1 MEMRPLTRDE
11 VELIWTIDRSE
22 VHHHTYELREGRLL
36 RTPNYFEIPGWR
48 PDAAAEQTPALL
60 DRFERGGTFIG
71 MFDAEALIGVSVL
84 ESARVGRD
92 RDQMQLAYLYVSR
105 PYRRRGVGIQLFEAA
120 ASLAREAGANALYI
134 SAVPTEN
141 TVDFYLNRGCVLAPE
156 PDPALL
162 AAEPDDIHLLYL
174 L

>member
-1 MEMRPLTRDE
+1 MRVLTRDE

-22 VHHHTYELREGRLL
+22 VHHYTYEVREGELVRV
-36 RTPNYFEIPGWR
+36 PNHFAVPGWR
-48 PDAAAEQTPALL
+48 PDAAAKETPVLL
-60 DRFERGGTFIG
+60 DCFDRGGTFVG
-71 MFDAEALIGVSVL
+71 VFDAEALIGMSVL
-84 ESARVGRD
+84 EGARVGRG

-105 PYRRRGVGIQLFEAA
+105 TYRGRGVGMQLFDAA
-120 ASLAREAGANALYI
+120 VSFAREAGAKALYV
-134 SAVPTEN
+134 SAAPTEN

-162 AAEPDDIHLLYL
+162 AAEPDDIHLVYL

>member
-1 MEMRPLTRDE
+1 MRLLTRDE

-22 VHHHTYELREGRLL
+22 VHHYTYELREGELVRV
-36 RTPNYFEIPGWR
+36 PNYFEVPGWR
-48 PDAAAEQTPALL
+48 PDAAAKETPVLL
-60 DRFERGGTFIG
+60 NRFDRGGTFLG
-71 MFDAEALIGVSVL
+71 VFDAEALIGMSVL
-84 ESARVGRD
+84 ESARVGPG

-105 PYRRRGVGIQLFEAA
+105 TFRGRGVGMRLFEAA
-120 ASLAREAGANALYI
+120 VSLAREAGAKALYV
-134 SAVPTEN
+134 SAAPTEN

-162 AAEPDDIHLLYL
+162 AAEPDDIPLVYL